1 MILAD
6 SLLYSAEL
14 YSAEK
19 SNDPNNMNHQLR
31 RVIKAI
37 SIVFTSVMTIEAF
50 AFQYFSSADQVTVQQ
65 WINEAGFE
73 TYSAN
78 NHATP
83 QQDRWLYTQLTLQA
97 LHTSR
102 PEQFYHYLSKLVI
115 TATQTG
121 NDELSQLLQPILNL
135 NKTQERVFEA
145 LVLEQNEIDLA
156 YWLSHYIGLEK
167 RLTNDEDFYSNL
179 FELLT
184 RKVIHSTQLC
194 PEMLILEHFKSI
206 KEKRHTILQCI
217 ARSVNQNIID
227 IDISHNRVITSKV
240 LSPEPISTNLLL
252 PPPTV
257 LDNSEYHLSMIL
269 SFYDNPKLKPVILL
283 TSPLENDFLV
293 STNKKLSKKTKRPP
307 VSPLTKSDIK
317 KIRENYN
324 ASKPQRSGHKRD
336 KHLTSWKP
344 GSPHWLEAWFTSP
357 GYSIALFLGLGVVV
371 TLLTAYT
378 PYPGNP
384 WL

>member
-6 SLLYSAEL
+6 SLLYSAE
-14 YSAEK
+14 K
-19 SNDPNNMNHQLR
+19 SNAPNNMKHQLR
-31 RVIKAI
+31 RVIKAT
-37 SIVFTSVMTIEAF
+37 SIVLTSAITIEAL
-50 AFQYFSSADQVTVQQ
+50 AFQYFSPVDQVTAQQ

-78 NHATP
+78 NRATP

-102 PEQFYHYLSKLVI
+102 PEQFYRYLSKLVI

-121 NDELSQLLQPILNL
+121 NDELSQLLQPIFNL

-156 YWLSHYIGLEK
+156 YWLSHYIDLEK

-194 PEMLILEHFKSI
+194 PEMLILENFKSI

-217 ARSVNQNIID
+217 ARSVNQHIID

-257 LDNSEYHLSMIL
+257 LDNIEYHLSTIL
-269 SFYDNPKLKPVILL
+269 SCYDNPKLKPVILL
-283 TSPLENDFLV
+283 TSPLEINFLV
-293 STNKKLSKKTKRPP
+293 STNKRASKKTKRPP
-307 VSPLTKSDIK
+307 ASPLTKSDIN
-317 KIRENYN
+317 KIRQNY
-324 ASKPQRSGHKRD
+324 PPHQDGHKRD
-336 KHLTSWKP
+336 KRLKSWKP
-344 GSPHWLEAWFTSP
+344 GSPHWLEAWFSSP
-357 GYSIALFLGLGVVV
+357 GYGITACIGIGLIV
-371 TLLTAYT
+371 TLVVIYFPIA
-378 PYPGNP
+378 GNP
-384 WL
+384 YL